1 MDKATL
7 QVIQKHVYSFVK
19 SYVVAFLAIA
29 FYANDTGVDV
39 FATAFLVPA
48 AKSSLLVALRNVYK
62 FFTEGDVQKLS

>member
-1 MDKATL
+1 MNYATVE
-7 QVIQKHVYSFVK
+7 VIKKHVYSFVK

-39 FATAFLVPA
+39 FTMAFLVPA

-62 FFTEGDVQKLS
+62 FITEGDVQKLS